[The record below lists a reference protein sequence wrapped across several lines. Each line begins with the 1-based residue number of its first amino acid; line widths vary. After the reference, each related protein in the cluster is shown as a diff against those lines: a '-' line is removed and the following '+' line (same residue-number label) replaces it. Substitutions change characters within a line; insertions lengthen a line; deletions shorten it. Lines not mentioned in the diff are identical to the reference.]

1 MNKARESRYNSVLF
15 LLLLNPWNYT
25 RLWIF
30 HLIFE
35 NMFKMIS
42 HRQGRVRACYKTIW
56 KTSLLSILYITG
68 GSFFFFFKSFDMYIK
83 IHFTLNNNGT
93 LCQGQRIPLIWRYC
107 SVSRRMSLVWKT
119 ALWFYFLELPEYLR
133 HTPLLCQ
140 FTTVWSWKQCRFFK
154 FLSTIL
160 DENLH
165 LLVQHSFPLSSFL
178 KPCYRYIFFLLL
190 GMAGKALHRFWN
202 LD

>member
-1 MNKARESRYNSVLF
+1 MLQ
-15 LLLLNPWNYT
+15 NYLEDIIIVNT
-25 RLWIF
+25 
-30 HLIFE
+30 
-35 NMFKMIS
+35 
-42 HRQGRVRACYKTIW
+42 
-56 KTSLLSILYITG
+56 LYYWCF
-68 GSFFFFFKSFDMYIK
+68 FFFFFKSFDMYIK